1 MRSMAAAWGAL
12 VAIDLASRAGFLL
25 PRLATLRGALN
36 YVGACVALWIV
47 LRLLA
52 ALSGRLRLVAFAFVV
67 ALPMAAQWAMF
78 RAYGQFVEPT
88 DLVTLADSPR
98 VALAAIGGSA
108 GTYGLGMILVAT
120 VSAACTWLL
129 PREPRPLRLR
139 WTMLASAALFASFFV
154 GSSYWRA
161 SPTLE
166 HSQPAFACSVAGLL
180 HRATVLSRSGKHVTV
195 PPMPE
200 PRERPNIVLVVGESL
215 AASHLGLYGYERD
228 TSPRLQ
234 AIRGSGALVAL
245 QDATVMGPNTRT
257 SVPYI
262 LTGLEGPD
270 VTGRIFRAPTVLEYA
285 KARGYH
291 TAFVSAQEES
301 WGNFDVLFREGADTF
316 RTGIEFAA
324 DVDVMRGADD
334 INVLEQGVL
343 PVLRSIP
350 EPFFLVLHM
359 NGSHA
364 PYAYH
369 SPASR
374 KAFLPEDGVN
384 SVNAYDNTV
393 RVTDEYVARVF
404 ETLRA
409 RDPEAWM
416 FFTSDH
422 GQALGEGGAFFNH
435 GYQSNV
441 VRDPLLV
448 FPPASESVAPRRER
462 YEELAHAQVAACDL
476 APTLLHLMHA
486 SPVVPMDCDDW
497 MAAPPPPRV
506 RVVSAYT
513 PAYVAEPTMLVVRPD
528 GKRELYDLG
537 RGTVVQ
543 DDGIVLRSA
552 DVTLPPAVAARLG
565 R

>member
-1 MRSMAAAWGAL
+1 MTASWAAL
-12 VAIDLASRAGFLL
+12 VAIDLVGRAGFLL
-25 PRLATLRGALN
+25 PRLETLRGLCN
-36 YVGACVALWIV
+36 YAAASLALWIV
-47 LRLLA
+47 LRLVVMARPRPRVALFA
-52 ALSGRLRLVAFAFVV
+52 ALVAA
-67 ALPMAAQWAMF
+67 PMAIQWGMF

-88 DLVTLADSPR
+88 DLVELADSPR
-98 VALAAIGGSA
+98 VALSAIATGA
-108 GTYGLGMILVAT
+108 GTYGIGALFVGLLAM
-120 VSAACTWLL
+120 ACAWLL
-129 PREPRPLRLR
+129 PRDARPLRAR
-139 WTMLASAALFASFFV
+139 WAVPASAALTLSFAL
-154 GSSYWRA
+154 GASYWRA

-166 HSQPAFACSVAGLL
+166 HSQPAFGCTIAGVL
-180 HRATVLSRSGKHVTV
+180 HRATVLSRTGAHVSV
-195 PPMPE
+195 PPMPS
-200 PRERPNIVLVVGESL
+200 PAPRPNIVLIVGESL
-215 AASHLGLYGYERD
+215 AASHLGLYGYARD

-234 AIRGSGALVAL
+234 ALADGHELVAFR
-245 QDATVMGPNTRT
+245 DATVMGPNTRT

-270 VTGRIFRAPTVLEYA
+270 AGGRIFRAPTVIEYA

-291 TAFVSAQEES
+291 TAFISAQEES

-334 INVLEQGVL
+334 LAVLESAKGVL
-343 PVLRSIP
+343 PTLRSLP
-350 EPFFLVLHM
+350 EPFFVVLHM

-364 PYAYH
+364 PYASH

-374 KAFLPEDGVN
+374 KIFLPEDGVN

-404 ETLRA
+404 EALRA

-441 VRDPLLV
+441 VRDPLLL
-448 FPPASESVAPRRER
+448 FPPRSEPFAR
-462 YEELAHAQVAACDL
+462 YLSMQDAQVAACDL
-476 APTLLHLMHA
+476 APTLLHLMNA
-486 SPVVPMDCDDW
+486 APVAPMDCDDW
-497 MAAPPPPRV
+497 MVAPPPPRV

-513 PAYVAEPTMLVVRPD
+513 PTYVDEPTLLVVLPN
-528 GKRELYDLG
+528 GQRELFDLG
-537 RGTVVQ
+537 RGTVVRG
-543 DDGIVLRSA
+543 DGAVRRSS
-552 DVTLPPAVAARLG
+552 DVALPPEVASRLAQ
-565 R
+565 